1 MRALRYSA
9 APSIWT
15 TWPPNL
21 SAGPPAE
28 SLIVT
33 VMSRRLAPY
42 VIAVG
47 GAIVV
52 TAAIALVNSL
62 AAVPGMSALYLLPV
76 LWLGARWG
84 RGPAVVG
91 SVAAFLL
98 YDFFFVP
105 PVGTFAVRGQSELL
119 ELIVLLAVALVTS
132 QLAASIRRAQ
142 AVAEALAADS
152 RVLYD
157 LATAALRAQQVTVA
171 LSMLCE
177 RALKVGCVSRF
188 ALVAMDFGHATPLA
202 GDDLTPDEV
211 RQASWSYEN
220 GRPVGVSI
228 ADGAVKLMKTRPGAA
243 MPAYLPLA
251 NGVAVMAIDPDQQ
264 DRNELRMLA
273 ALIGLA
279 DLLLDRRRA
288 ALEAERARSF
298 EASDRL
304 KAAILSSLS
313 HELKS
318 PIASLRAGLTALV
331 APQAGLKPEQQ
342 ELLVDLDR
350 QATRLDRLVGDML
363 ALSRLEA
370 GLELDKEPHGFAEL
384 VGTALRQLRADLK
397 GHEVAVELADD
408 LPSVEVDEL
417 QVGRVLTNLLENALE
432 WAPSTGGISLGAVPR
447 EAFLEAWVENDGP
460 EIAPADLDRIFETFW
475 TRRARGSGLGL
486 AICKRVVEA
495 HGGTIRAENRRRG
508 PRFTFTL
515 PLARVAAQR

>member
-1 MRALRYSA
+1 M
-9 APSIWT
+9 
-15 TWPPNL
+15 
-21 SAGPPAE
+21 
-28 SLIVT
+28 SLVL
-33 VMSRRLAPY
+33 RRLAPY
-42 VIAVG
+42 SIAIG
-47 GAIVV
+47 GAIAITV
-52 TAAIALVNSL
+52 TIALITSRTN
-62 AAVPGMSALYLLPV
+62 VPGLSAFYLLLV

-84 RGPAVVG
+84 RGPAVAG

-105 PVGTFAVRGQSELL
+105 PVGTLTVRGPSELF
-119 ELIVLLAVALVTS
+119 ELVVLLAVALVTS
-132 QLAASIRRAQ
+132 QLAASLRRAQ
-142 AVAEALAADS
+142 AASETLAADS
-152 RVLYD
+152 RVLYE
-157 LATAALRAQQVTVA
+157 LATAALRTPQVTVA
-171 LSMLCE
+171 LSMLCDQAV
-177 RALKVGCVSRF
+177 RLASVSRF
-188 ALVAMDFGHATPLA
+188 ALVAMDFGEAAPLA
-202 GDDLTPDEV
+202 GGDLTPDEV
-211 RQASWSYEN
+211 RQATWSYEN
-220 GRPVGVSI
+220 GRPVGISI
-228 ADGAVKLMKTRPGAA
+228 SDGAVRLTKTHPGAET
-243 MPAYLPLA
+243 PAYLPLA
-251 NGVAVMAIDPDQQ
+251 SGVAVMRIDTDQQ
-264 DRNELRMLA
+264 EPGELRMLA

-279 DLLLDRRRA
+279 DLLLDRRRV
-288 ALEAERARSF
+288 ALEAERARGF

-318 PIASLRAGLTALV
+318 PIASLRAGLTALLV
-331 APQAGLKPEQQ
+331 PQAGLQPEQQ

-384 VGTALRQLRADLK
+384 VGTALHQLRSDLK
-397 GHEVAVELADD
+397 GHEVGVDAPDD
-408 LPSVEVDEL
+408 LPPVEVDEL

-432 WAPSTGGISLGAVPR
+432 WAPPTGAIAVGAVAR

-460 EIAPADLDRIFETFW
+460 AIAPMDLDRVFETFW

-515 PLARVAAQR
+515 PLARVIAKR

>member
-1 MRALRYSA
+1 
-9 APSIWT
+9 
-15 TWPPNL
+15 
-21 SAGPPAE
+21 
-28 SLIVT
+28 
-33 VMSRRLAPY
+33 MSRRLAPY

-62 AAVPGMSALYLLPV
+62 AAVQGMSALYLLPV

-105 PVGTFAVRGQSELL
+105 PVGTFAVRGPSELL

-251 NGVAVMAIDPDQQ
+251 NGVAVMAINPDEQ
-264 DRNELRMLA
+264 DRKELRMLA